1 MDCREIE
8 LTKDKQEPYED
19 DEFIRRR
26 NNCTIFLG
34 YTSNMVSSGLRET
47 IRFLVQHK
55 LVDCIVATAG
65 GVEEDFIKCLA
76 PTYVGSFELNGGELR
91 DKGIN
96 RIGNLLVPNENYCKF
111 ENWVLPLLDE
121 MLADQKE
128 RQVLW
133 SPSKMIQRYGSVS
146 NSVFVQNYMMCVRI
160 AVWASA
166 STMNRP
172 SITGRLRTRSRSS
185 VRP

>member
-1 MDCREIE
+1 MNCINDRNDNSHTDHTHTHQLDCREIE
-8 LTKDKQEPYED
+8 LTKDQQEPYED
-19 DEFIRRR
+19 DAFIRRR
-26 NNCTIFLG
+26 NHCTIFLG

-121 MLADQKE
+121 MLAEQKE
-128 RQVLW
+128 HQVLW
-133 SPSKMIQRYGSVS
+133 SPSKMIQRYDRCRSD
-146 NSVFVQNYMMCVRI
+146 
-160 AVWASA
+160 
-166 STMNRP
+166 
-172 SITGRLRTRSRSS
+172 GRVLPHSECSYFMFTI
-185 VRP
+185 